1 MPIATST
8 VCPFGGKPAS
18 CAHRSS
24 DYYRIASCTLLSSC
38 KTAATDAA
46 CRRLL
51 GRAWNIEQ
59 WHDKLQDMSSTC
71 STSKARRGHPAC
83 CRAIAEP
90 SAMVCTW
97 DVGSWSSQPSS
108 QQCLS
113 SSSRAGSMLLR
124 SSRAGLGLLKAE
136 GADCSLACLLFCGMR
151 ADKAGP
157 TEPSSQWR
165 MQMDHASPTSSASA
179 GTFTRDIK
187 PAMAHWHQALRMCNS
202 SDLLIWGIASLSILL
217 QANHCPLMGQ
227 ACLFGTVVSR
237 KPQWHRTDVPTIT
250 AAAGFTW
257 YALQRSVVG
266 ARDARGSRWV
276 VMR

>member
-8 VCPFGGKPAS
+8 VCPFGGEPAS

-24 DYYRIASCTLLSSC
+24 DYYQTAKCTLLISC

-59 WHDKLQDMSSTC
+59 WHDKLQDRSSTC
-71 STSKARRGHPAC
+71 STSKARSGHPAC

-124 SSRAGLGLLKAE
+124 SSPAGLGLLKAE
-136 GADCSLACLLFCGMR
+136 GADCSLACSLFCGMR

-165 MQMDHASPTSSASA
+165 IQMDHVSPTSSASTGYSKETSSLQWLT
-179 GTFTRDIK
+179 GTKLCACATARPSHLGNTFPFNTFASK
-187 PAMAHWHQALRMCNS
+187 
-202 SDLLIWGIASLSILL
+202 SLSS
-217 QANHCPLMGQ
+217 HGQ
-227 ACLFGTVVSR
+227 A
-237 KPQWHRTDVPTIT
+237 
-250 AAAGFTW
+250 
-257 YALQRSVVG
+257 
-266 ARDARGSRWV
+266 
-276 VMR
+276 